1 MRVSVLGP
9 LEVESGVGVVELAA
23 AKERSLLAA
32 LALNA
37 GSVMSAERLIDAL
50 WGDAPPPT
58 ARKTLQTYVSN
69 IRKTLGSH
77 VVTTEPTG
85 YMLRVAPDDVDV
97 ARFRRLVREGE
108 KLLLDGSAR
117 DARPKVGRGGR
128 VVAR

>member
-1 MRVSVLGP
+1 M
-9 LEVESGVGVVELAA
+9 GVVQLAA
-23 AKERSLLAA
+23 AKERSLVAA

-69 IRKTLGSH
+69 IRKALGSH

-85 YMLRVAPDDVDV
+85 YMLRVGPDDVDV

-108 KLLLDGSAR
+108 QLLSDGDAR
-117 DARPKVGRGGR
+117 DARQRLAAAVALWRGEPLGG
-128 VVAR
+128 AGAHT